1 MRREIIPFGGCYGR
15 IAAAVTREQED
26 NKMTN
31 TVTEPK
37 PREIAGT
44 LRTIRSR
51 WDRAER
57 IERRHLAQ
65 TKQQQLA
72 RWLIAGQ
79 NRLGHAV

>member
-1 MRREIIPFGGCYGR
+1 M
-15 IAAAVTREQED
+15 
-26 NKMTN
+26 NN

-37 PREIAGT
+37 PREIAGS
-44 LRTIRSR
+44 LRVIRSR

-72 RWLIAGQ
+72 RLLLANQ
-79 NRLGHAV
+79 HRLGHAV

>member
-1 MRREIIPFGGCYGR
+1 
-15 IAAAVTREQED
+15 
-26 NKMTN
+26 MTN

-72 RWLIAGQ
+72 RWLTAGQ

>member
-1 MRREIIPFGGCYGR
+1 MKEEERGE
-15 IAAAVTREQED
+15 E
-26 NKMTN
+26 KMTN

-57 IERRHLAQ
+57 IERRQLAQ

-72 RWLIAGQ
+72 RWLTAGQ

>member
-1 MRREIIPFGGCYGR
+1 
-15 IAAAVTREQED
+15 
-26 NKMTN
+26 MTN

-65 TKQQQLA
+65 TKQQQLVALADSRSKSA
-72 RWLIAGQ
+72 RSRGLSNEPRSGVSCLPRW
-79 NRLGHAV
+79 RSSS